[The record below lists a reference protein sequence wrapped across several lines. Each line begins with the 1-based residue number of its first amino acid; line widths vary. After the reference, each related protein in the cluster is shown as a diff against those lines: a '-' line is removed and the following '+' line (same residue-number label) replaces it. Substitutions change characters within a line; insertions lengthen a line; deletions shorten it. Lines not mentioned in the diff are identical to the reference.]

1 LEEQGVAPQ
10 YEIGARWLHNFI
22 MSGAVRSA
30 KNTTLTEYRSHNGR
44 QLEKGR
50 GRTSSQDPRP
60 SSRLGQSLR
69 IRLDYVISR
78 QLIALQWPSK
88 WSCLLCLLWE
98 LESLQSFS
106 HAKRENCGGNVKVG
120 QECELWLCGL
130 LKTHSCTTRQNG
142 NMAKGQG
149 AGSHLQVYDVVNQLG
164 GGR

>member
-1 LEEQGVAPQ
+1 MAGSSKRGVAGPP
-10 YEIGARWLHNFI
+10 H
-22 MSGAVRSA
+22 
-30 KNTTLTEYRSHNGR
+30 
-44 QLEKGR
+44 
-50 GRTSSQDPRP
+50 RTPRP

-78 QLIALQWPSK
+78 QLIAPQWPSK

-149 AGSHLQVYDVVNQLG
+149 AGNHLQVYDVVNQLG
-164 GGR
+164 GER